1 MREKEKAVV
10 VSQECIGTGI
20 YSMIIKTKAADS
32 AVAGQFEFQF
42 TVRTKLNCCQDLSAY
57 VR

>member
-32 AVAGQFEFQF
+32 AVAGSLFQF